1 MSRHII
7 GFDFG
12 TKRIGASAVDL
23 DALDIAAVFHELPPL
38 PAKEGIPN
46 WGQLESLLA
55 EWCPL
60 TVIVGLPKKM
70 NGEDMEITRRAR
82 KFGNRIKGKF
92 GYDVDFVDETLS
104 TKEAK
109 KEASERG
116 HKGSFAI
123 SPVDSIAA
131 RLILETWISEQR

>member
-1 MSRHII
+1 MSRHVI

-23 DALDIAAVFHELPPL
+23 DALDIAAVFHELDPL

-46 WGQLESLLA
+46 WDELERFIK
-55 EWCPL
+55 EWEPIK
-60 TVIVGLPKKM
+60 VVVGLPKKM

-82 KFGNRIKGKF
+82 KFGNRIKGRL
-92 GYDVDFVDETLS
+92 GYEVDFIDETLS

-109 KEASERG
+109 KEAHERG
-116 HKGSFAI
+116 HKGSFAL

-131 RLILETWISEQR
+131 RLILETWISEQH